1 LESVQSKILS
11 KRVND
16 IGLEMS
22 GSWRKEWISG
32 SRRTQEINSQGQSEI
47 VRKRKER
54 PGGLSLSWDTGL
66 GGGAGD
72 LPDGEHHGGRGERD
86 RHIKLNLKTE
96 IKHQDTSIFINNIN
110 KYK

>member
-1 LESVQSKILS
+1 MSRLSVQSKILS

-22 GSWRKEWISG
+22 RSRRKEWISG

-54 PGGLSLSWDTGL
+54 PGGLPGHTYPTWDPGE

-72 LPDGEHHGGRGERD
+72 HPEGDTLVVRGRGK
-86 RHIKLNLKTE
+86 HIIILT
-96 IKHQDTSIFINNIN
+96 
-110 KYK
+110 